1 MFASFTSSGQTNPV
15 LVEPMATLLKLR
27 YGPSD
32 KDWQQ
37 ESGLEEDLL
46 CFNDKSEILPSY

>member
-1 MFASFTSSGQTNPV
+1 MTTCLRGLFSSGQTNSV
-15 LVEPMATLLKLR
+15 QVEPMATLLKLHHS
-27 YGPSD
+27 PSN

-46 CFNDKSEILPSY
+46 CFNDKK